1 MPYVINR
8 ETGKRYTVTDEH
20 LKAIRSNPMTA
31 NAFDFEDDYQV
42 IPEAIKK
49 HRESKLNA
57 SEPAENTQTTVEEV
71 KTQET
76 EENKEK

>member
-1 MPYVINR
+1 MPYVTNR
-8 ETGKRYTVTDEH
+8 ETGVRYTVSSEH

-49 HRESKLNA
+49 HREKQTTA
-57 SEPAENTQTTVEEV
+57 SEPVENTQTTEEEV